1 MDDGNQQAA
10 DADQGLAPVI
20 PLFGAAEDRV
30 PTRDVTREAGS
41 SRGSRSPR
49 RSAGGRSVP
58 TVGSRDDRGD
68 GGADDSWHVTWTD
81 DVSPS
86 GDLEESEA
94 EMRAAAEKALL
105 KKLRSRSLSEREART
120 VLKEHALADGTVD
133 AIIDSF
139 LRHGYL
145 DDLRL
150 AEQLAYIGADRKR
163 QGRQAIAQTLT
174 ARGIP
179 RAVADAVLADTED
192 DDAERALEFA
202 RHKVRSLRGL
212 DRDVALRR
220 LVGQLARRGYAGSLA
235 MTAARTALDEGAAA
249 SGVRFE

>member
-10 DADQGLAPVI
+10 EADRELAPVI

-30 PTRDVTREAGS
+30 TTRAVTRETGA

-49 RSAGGRSVP
+49 RPVGGRSVRTAGP
-58 TVGSRDDRGD
+58 RDGD

-94 EMRAAAEKALL
+94 EVRAAAEKALL

-120 VLKEHALADGTVD
+120 VLKEHALADGTID

-163 QGRQAIAQTLT
+163 QGRQAIAQTLA

-179 RAVADAVLADTED
+179 RAVSDAVLADTED